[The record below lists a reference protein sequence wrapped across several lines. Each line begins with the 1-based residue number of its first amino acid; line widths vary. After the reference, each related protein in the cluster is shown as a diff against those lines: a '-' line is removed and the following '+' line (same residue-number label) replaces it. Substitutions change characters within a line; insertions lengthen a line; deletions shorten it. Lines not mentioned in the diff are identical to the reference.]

1 MVSDRSILDALS
13 GETGLSSYTTGSNID
28 DIFKVFLFAADN
40 SDVEW
45 AVHRGW
51 DNMYT
56 IGTSHNEDSVDPYS
70 VLSGKQIPPISSVH
84 SHPGTTDLTTMGYI
98 SETYYRS
105 DQWKVNNGLAPKY
118 NYVYFPCLKS
128 LYQAGWYTPVYI
140 RRVAKF
146 QDFYFGTLKAS
157 AADIPMIMTPRRCSH
172 PSTRTTVQVTSTRHS
187 SSTPQDTALPAPR
200 STTRLS
206 TPTTIIS
213 KH

>member
-1 MVSDRSILDALS
+1 MDLDGRDIWEINSQGVISWIESNLEHRLYALNAEGVRTSHYVMVSDRSILDALS

-45 AVHRGW
+45 AVHRGR

-70 VLSGKQIPPISSVH
+70 VLSGKQISPISSVH

-146 QDFYFGTLKAS
+146 QDFYFGTLNHK
-157 AADIPMIMTPRRCSH
+157 
-172 PSTRTTVQVTSTRHS
+172 
-187 SSTPQDTALPAPR
+187 
-200 STTRLS
+200 
-206 TPTTIIS
+206 
-213 KH
+213 